1 MSLSF
6 AGLTL
11 DRPHLMGILNVT
23 PDSFFDGGR
32 HVDPVAFGLR
42 LVEEGASIVDVG
54 GESTRPGATP
64 VDPQEEQRRVL
75 PVIEARA
82 ARDVLVRV
90 DTRNASTMRAAL
102 AAGARMVNDVSGL
115 THDAEAVQAVARSR
129 ASVVLMHMRG
139 TPQDMLTRTGYAD
152 VVEEVAGWLERR
164 VLACE
169 RAGIGRD
176 RIAIDPVGA
185 QLFERSGNR
194 RLGLGRDP
202 LPVLGQVREHREE
215 HETAHEGDRVVEAQR
230 VEPRIDR
237 LGPGNPAVPVDAR
250 RADIF
255 GLPEQLLAAIGA
267 DDVAENPPEIADV
280 GILRDLDR
288 RSHGRLCCTC
298 EGAAS
303 SRA

>member
-176 RIAIDPVGA
+176 RIAIDPGIGFAKTHA
-185 QLFERSGNR
+185 QSIELLASLDRFAA
-194 RLGLGRDP
+194 LGLP
-202 LPVLGQVREHREE
+202 
-215 HETAHEGDRVVEAQR
+215 RV
-230 VEPRIDR
+230 
-237 LGPGNPAVPVDAR
+237 
-250 RADIF
+250 
-255 GLPEQLLAAIGA
+255 IGA
-267 DDVAENPPEIADV
+267 S
-280 GILRDLDR
+280 R
-288 RSHGRLCCTC
+288 RSTRCTLSRLN
-298 EGAAS
+298 AS
-303 SRA
+303 R